1 MSNLLDSRK
10 TYFENIGNDVTK
22 CNKIQDV
29 LKSSGLDY
37 KVEKKELYLEDKK
50 HVDNWYATVRDDNNS
65 VLGVVGKDYCVLDN
79 IEGFE
84 FINEIING
92 NDAMFESAG
101 SWDKGRRAFIVAK
114 TKSLYICGDEFTP
127 YILFTNSHD
136 GSGSIKVMFTPIR
149 VLCSNTI
156 ILAEEKAQMKIS
168 IRHSKNAK
176 DRLKIAQ
183 EVLTANSNYIEKLK
197 KNAEIM
203 NSVDLPKEE
212 FIRLI
217 GIMTG
222 VEKDDLTNI
231 KRQRAEQTL
240 NEIKERY
247 NAQDLQR
254 FNETVWRAVQCISD
268 WECHRQV
275 LRETNNPEIQ
285 LYRVMSGMKFLNEF
299 IALVSKKKKIKLIK

>member
-22 CNKIQDV
+22 FNKIHDV
-29 LKSSGLDY
+29 LRASGLDY

-92 NDAMFESAG
+92 NDTMFESAG

-156 ILAEEKAQMKIS
+156 MLAEEKAQMKIS

-299 IALVSKKKKIKLIK
+299 IALVSKKKKIKFIK

>member
-37 KVEKKELYLEDKK
+37 RVEKKELYLEDKK
-50 HVDNWYATVRDDNNS
+50 HVDNWYATVRNDNNS

-84 FINEIING
+84 FINEIVNG
-92 NDAMFESAG
+92 DDTMFESAG

-114 TKSLYICGDEFTP
+114 TKSLDICGDEFTP

-156 ILAEEKAQMKIS
+156 VIAEEKAQMKIS

-183 EVLTANSNYIEKLK
+183 EVLSANSDYIEKLK
-197 KNAEIM
+197 RNAEIM

-212 FIRLI
+212 FIRLV

-222 VEKDDLTNI
+222 VEKDNLTNI

-254 FNETVWRAVQCISD
+254 MNETVWRAVQCISD

-299 IALVSKKKKIKLIK
+299 ITLVSKKKKIKLIK

>member
-1 MSNLLDSRK
+1 MGNLLDSRK

-37 KVEKKELYLEDKK
+37 RVEKKELYLEDKK

-92 NDAMFESAG
+92 NDTMFESAG

-114 TKSLYICGDEFTP
+114 TKSLNICGDEFTP

-183 EVLTANSNYIEKLK
+183 EVLSANSDYIEKLK
-197 KNAEIM
+197 RNAEIM
-203 NSVDLPKEE
+203 NSVDLPREE
-212 FIRLI
+212 FIRLV

-222 VEKDDLTNI
+222 VEKDNLTNI

-254 FNETVWRAVQCISD
+254 MNETVWRAVQCISD

-299 IALVSKKKKIKLIK
+299 ITLVSKKKKIKLIK

>member
-22 CNKIQDV
+22 FNKIHDV
-29 LKSSGLDY
+29 LRASGLDY

-92 NDAMFESAG
+92 NDTMFESAG

-212 FIRLI
+212 FIRLV

>member
-22 CNKIQDV
+22 FNKIHDV
-29 LKSSGLDY
+29 LRASGLDY

-92 NDAMFESAG
+92 NDTMFESAG

-212 FIRLI
+212 FISLI

>member
-22 CNKIQDV
+22 FNKIHDV
-29 LKSSGLDY
+29 LRASGLDY

-92 NDAMFESAG
+92 NDTMFESAG

-212 FIRLI
+212 FIRLV

-299 IALVSKKKKIKLIK
+299 ITLVSKKKKIKLIK

>member
-22 CNKIQDV
+22 FNKIQDV
-29 LKSSGLDY
+29 LRASGLDY

-92 NDAMFESAG
+92 NDTMFESAG